1 MAKMMLVNPAKRRRA
16 PARRRNPVGAKRRV
30 TRRRRNPI
38 DNLSGFAALA
48 RRRRRRNPIAA
59 VGRRRRRRNP
69 IANLGRRVMRRR
81 RRNPIGGLST
91 SALMAMFK
99 DAAIGGAGAVGMDL
113 LMGQLN
119 AYLPITFQT
128 VPGLPGVGDALKA
141 GITAVLGQGLSR
153 HTKGLSVKMA
163 EGALAVQAH
172 DILKGLLPASMAVG
186 YYTPAALVQGS
197 ARVGP
202 RPGMAGVRRY
212 LPSGG
217 VSPLLSAYLPTGGY
231 SPALSRMESSAEAEG
246 FRYR

>member
-1 MAKMMLVNPAKRRRA
+1 MAKMMLVNPARRVKRRASNPLARKRRR
-16 PARRRNPVGAKRRV
+16 VT

-38 DNLSGFAALA
+38 DNLSGFAGLA
-48 RRRRRRNPIAA
+48 RRRRRNPIAA

-81 RRNPIGGLST
+81 SRNPIGGLNT
-91 SALMAMFK
+91 NALMAMFK

-119 AYLPITFQT
+119 TYLPITFQT
-128 VPGLPGVGDALKA
+128 VPGLPGVGDAVKA
-141 GITAVLGQGLSR
+141 GITAILGQGLSR

-186 YYTPAALVQGS
+186 YYTPAQLVQGS

-202 RPGMAGVRRY
+202 RPGMSGMRRY
-212 LPSGG
+212 LPTGAT
-217 VSPLLSAYLPTGGY
+217 PLLSQYMSSGA
-231 SPALSRMESSAEAEG
+231 SPLLSRMESTAEQEG